1 MSRRINDDFLL
12 LEDFITNYQ
21 LSKYNSDPEQ
31 IEKYK
36 SMHKKLYAFLVFVA
50 EFERQSINKN
60 SDKFLSEVSSDL
72 MLSLF
77 CAIQGMYKPAKLQLR
92 CGIENFIKAI
102 IMIDTP
108 QIVVETSVY
117 AIFDAATKDKHFA
130 TVTGDKVRQK
140 IRNAY
145 TILCHTVHG
154 DTSVMHPLSALSLLP
169 EYDEKFLAEFANI
182 YIGCVEHYLEIF
194 YLNYPMVLDNMHPY
208 NKQDVLDAMSKKT
221 KSEVIHE
228 LYEK

>member
-1 MSRRINDDFLL
+1 M
-12 LEDFITNYQ
+12 
-21 LSKYNSDPEQ
+21 
-31 IEKYK
+31 
-36 SMHKKLYAFLVFVA
+36 
-50 EFERQSINKN
+50 
-60 SDKFLSEVSSDL
+60 
-72 MLSLF
+72 
-77 CAIQGMYKPAKLQLR
+77 
-92 CGIENFIKAI
+92 
-102 IMIDTP
+102 
-108 QIVVETSVY
+108 
-117 AIFDAATKDKHFA
+117 
-130 TVTGDKVRQK
+130 TGDKVRQK

-169 EYDEKFLAEFANI
+169 EYDEKLLAEFANI

>member
-1 MSRRINDDFLL
+1 
-12 LEDFITNYQ
+12 
-21 LSKYNSDPEQ
+21 
-31 IEKYK
+31 
-36 SMHKKLYAFLVFVA
+36 MHKKLYAFLVFTA
-50 EFERQSINKN
+50 EFKKQGINKN
-60 SDKFLSEVSSDL
+60 SDKFFAEVSSDL

-102 IMIDTP
+102 IMINTP
-108 QIVVETSVY
+108 QIVFETSVY

-130 TVTGDKVRQK
+130 TVTGDKVRQN
-140 IRNAY
+140 IRNNY

-154 DTSVMHPLSALSLLP
+154 DISVMHPLSALSLLP
-169 EYDEKFLAEFANI
+169 EYDKKLLKEFANI
-182 YIGCVEHYLEIF
+182 YVGCVEHYLEIL
-194 YLNYPMVLDNMHPY
+194 YLNYPNVLDNMHPY
-208 NKQDVLDAMSKKT
+208 NKQDVLDAMSKKM

>member
-169 EYDEKFLAEFANI
+169 EYDEKLLAEFANI

-194 YLNYPMVLDNMHPY
+194 YLNYPMVLDS
-208 NKQDVLDAMSKKT
+208 VC
-221 KSEVIHE
+221 
-228 LYEK
+228 